1 MKVTITPRKLSGT
14 IQVPP
19 SKSQAHRLIIGAALA
34 NGTSHIHN
42 LAHSQDI
49 CATLECM
56 TQLGAIES
64 QGGAVVT
71 GIGHSRPSTGILP
84 VLDCGE
90 SGSTIRF
97 LMPVALAVAS
107 GGVFRGRGRL
117 MERPY
122 KPYEDIFTRQNITFT
137 RQPGQITLSG
147 TLKPGRFELPGDV
160 SSQFITGLLYA
171 LPLLEGDSELVL
183 TTPLESRGYVELT
196 LEALAQFGIVAHP
209 TETGW
214 KVPGSQ
220 VGHPADV
227 TVEGDYS
234 QASNYLV
241 AASMGNPLTVTGL
254 STSSAQGDRIICD
267 YARQLDGTGTVILS
281 VRQCPDLVPALAVR
295 AALRAGET
303 THIVD
308 AARLRLK
315 ESDRLEAVTAELN
328 KLGAQVEQTPDALII
343 HGVSRLHGGT
353 CDSHG
358 DHRIAMMLA
367 VAATCA
373 DGVVEVTGAESVA
386 KSYPNFWEDYEQL
399 GGTIARTE

>member
-49 CATLECM
+49 CA
-56 TQLGAIES
+56 
-64 QGGAVVT
+64 
-71 GIGHSRPSTGILP
+71 
-84 VLDCGE
+84 
-90 SGSTIRF
+90 TIRF

-183 TTPLESRGYVELT
+183 TTPLESKGYVELT

-227 TVEGDYS
+227 TVEGDT
-234 QASNYLV
+234 
-241 AASMGNPLTVTGL
+241 PRHPI
-254 STSSAQGDRIICD
+254 TS
-267 YARQLDGTGTVILS
+267 L
-281 VRQCPDLVPALAVR
+281 PPAW
-295 AALRAGET
+295 
-303 THIVD
+303 
-308 AARLRLK
+308 
-315 ESDRLEAVTAELN
+315 
-328 KLGAQVEQTPDALII
+328 
-343 HGVSRLHGGT
+343 
-353 CDSHG
+353 
-358 DHRIAMMLA
+358 
-367 VAATCA
+367 AT
-373 DGVVEVTGAESVA
+373 
-386 KSYPNFWEDYEQL
+386 
-399 GGTIARTE
+399 R

>member
-42 LAHSQDI
+42 LARSQDI

-71 GIGHSRPSTGILP
+71 GIGRSRPSTGILP

-97 LMPVALAVAS
+97 LMPVAVAS

-353 CDSHG
+353 
-358 DHRIAMMLA
+358 